1 MVLGYIFFRET
12 PNEWKNSPKKW
23 KNSKQIKNKFG
34 CGKHKQRMIAF
45 KECGSKRCNIFDK
58 LPQSHPN
65 IYYWQPDALIWNAT
79 SKRWNLSWQKMIAR
93 KKSMCNKKCMQP
105 ISARYKRSTNRL
117 SQSWFKSS
125 RWTNVVF
132 SIYMQFCVN
141 ILRIVCIV
149 NSRISFMR
157 DIITCNSRIS
167 ILWDADCDMY
177 IRSSLFFRFVVFL
190 PYTKIGHALY
200 KWEQLLGTQE

>member
-1 MVLGYIFFRET
+1 MMQHIWQTATIASKYLLLTAGCTDMECNKQKVKFVMTE
-12 PNEWKNSPKKW
+12 NDSEKKNLCEP
-23 KNSKQIKNKFG
+23 
-34 CGKHKQRMIAF
+34 
-45 KECGSKRCNIFDK
+45 
-58 LPQSHPN
+58 
-65 IYYWQPDALIWNAT
+65 
-79 SKRWNLSWQKMIAR
+79 
-93 KKSMCNKKCMQP
+93 KKCMQP

-141 ILRIVCIV
+141 ILRYVCIV

-177 IRSSLFFRFVVFL
+177 IRSSLFWFVVFL